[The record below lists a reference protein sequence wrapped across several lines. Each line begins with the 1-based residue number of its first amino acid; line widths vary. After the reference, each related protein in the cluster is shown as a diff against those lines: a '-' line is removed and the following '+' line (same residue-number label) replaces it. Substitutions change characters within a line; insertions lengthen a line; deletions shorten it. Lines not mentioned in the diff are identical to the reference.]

1 MARKASPEESQ
12 AAAELEAALEQEGAL
27 NPEAPADSAGPAP
40 LALNTDGGEVPPKR
54 KPGRPPK
61 DQRSGSNAEDLLTN
75 AVGGGE
81 TPTGKKP
88 GRPAGKSK
96 GGDPVAIGNQLVGI
110 HQLVAMFTGT
120 PEMII
125 SAEEGAALGKAVVDV
140 CNEYGLSVDG
150 KTGAAIQLF
159 AACAMIYAPRV
170 MAVRF
175 RYAQEALARQ
185 NEANSHGV
193 GYPAN

>member
-1 MARKASPEESQ
+1 MARKASEEEKN
-12 AAAELEAALEQEGAL
+12 AAAALEKALETEGAL
-27 NPEAPADSAGPAP
+27 NSEPAAAGPAP
-40 LALNTDGGEVPPKR
+40 LALNTDGGEAPPKR
-54 KPGRPPK
+54 GPGRPPK
-61 DQRSGSNAEDLLTN
+61 DQRSGNNAEDLLAQ
-75 AVGGGE
+75 AVGGGDA
-81 TPTGKKP
+81 PTGKKP

-120 PEMII
+120 PEMQI
-125 SAEEGAALGKAVVDV
+125 SPEEGKALGEAVVGV

-170 MAVRF
+170 MAVRY

-185 NEANSHGV
+185 QEANNNVST
-193 GYPAN
+193 YPTN